1 MLKLKGLISKDTI
14 DKVFEYARVEEVIS
28 DFIALKKT
36 GANFKGLSPFTNEKT
51 PSFIVS
57 PSKQIWKD
65 FSSGKGGNVIAF
77 LMEHEQFNYPESVRY
92 LANKYNIEVIETTD
106 KFENVEERNARES
119 LFIINS
125 FAQEYFQNILSKEDI
140 VKDYLINR
148 GLSASTID
156 NFNIG
161 FSPDFKNSFYNKS
174 IENGFT
180 RDYLID
186 TGLVIAN
193 EDNYVDRFR
202 GRIMFPIKSISGRIL
217 GFGGRIINSN
227 KKLAKYINS
236 PESKIYNKSKTL
248 YGIYESKQFIVKD
261 DVCYLVEGYMD
272 VVQLHEHG
280 IKNVLASSGTSLT
293 KDQIILI
300 KRLTSNIVILFDGDQ
315 AGLSASLRSIDMIL
329 EEGLNVRI
337 CPLPNGEDPD
347 SFVKKHKR
355 NKMINYIDEQSK
367 DLIDF
372 ILSVNKE
379 YKNDEDKKV
388 NIIKSILKSISLIPD
403 SLKQEVYIKKLSS
416 VLSIDESSLF
426 RSFSTI
432 ETAKKIQKTK
442 IPNNSGDNLYKV
454 KTSKKENRSEYIY
467 QLERQIISILLKY
480 GAEEIIFEDVIL
492 NKNEKGDIVEN
503 KKEIRSKVFEKI
515 YLDLQ
520 QDEIEFTHE
529 PFKEI
534 YNKLINSFHN
544 QNLVSIDSFI
554 NDLEPSSSKI
564 VSDILI
570 NDEKYQLHDWEKK
583 NIYVKKI
590 GSELSQL
597 VNETILNM
605 RRYLIDKKINE
616 LQDNSNDNKEKVLEE
631 VMSYYSL
638 KKLLSAK
645 LNRVV

>member
-1 MLKLKGLISKDTI
+1 MISKETI
-14 DKVFEYARVEEVIS
+14 DKVFEFARVEEVIS

-77 LMEHEQFNYPESVRY
+77 LMEHEQFNYPESIRY
-92 LANKYNIEVIETTD
+92 LANKYNIEIIETND
-106 KFENVEERNARES
+106 KYENSEERNKRES

-125 FAQEYFQNILSKEDI
+125 FAQEYFQNVVLEEVDVKNYLKE
-140 VKDYLINR
+140 R
-148 GLSASTID
+148 GLSDSTIV

-161 FSPDFKNSFYNKS
+161 FSPDKKNSFYTNASEKGFS
-174 IENGFT
+174 I
-180 RDYLID
+180 DYLIE
-186 TGLVIAN
+186 TGLVISN
-193 EDNYVDRFR
+193 ENNYIDRFR
-202 GRIMFPIKSISGRIL
+202 GRIMFPIKSISGRVI
-217 GFGGRIINSN
+217 GFGGRIIDSN
-227 KKLAKYINS
+227 KKIAKYINS

-248 YGIYESKQFIVKD
+248 YGIYESKQFIVKN
-261 DVCYLVEGYMD
+261 DVCFLVEGYMD

-280 IKNVLASSGTSLT
+280 IKNVLATSGTSLT

-300 KRLTSNIVILFDGDQ
+300 KRLTSNIIILFDGDQ
-315 AGLSASLRSIDMIL
+315 AGLSASMRSIDMIL
-329 EEGLNVRI
+329 EEGLNVKI
-337 CPLPNGEDPD
+337 CQFPDGEDPD
-347 SFVKKHKR
+347 SFVKKYKHD
-355 NKMINYIDEQSK
+355 KMIEYIDEESK

-372 ILSVNKE
+372 IISVNNEFEK
-379 YKNDEDKKV
+379 DEDKKV
-388 NIIKSILKSISLIPD
+388 DLIKSILKSISLIPD
-403 SLKQEVYIKKLSS
+403 LLKQEVYIKKLSS
-416 VLSIDESSLF
+416 VLSIEESSLF
-426 RSFSTI
+426 RSFSNIKVGKKLQKSKSRQYSKNIVKI
-432 ETAKKIQKTK
+432 ES
-442 IPNNSGDNLYKV
+442 P
-454 KTSKKENRSEYIY
+454 KKEDKSGYIY

-480 GAEEIIFEDVIL
+480 GVEEIVFEDIFL
-492 NKNEKGDIVEN
+492 NKNEKGDIVESR
-503 KKEIRSKVFEKI
+503 KEIRSKVYEKI

-520 QDEIEFTHE
+520 QDEIEFTHG

-544 QNLVSIDSFI
+544 QNLISIDSFI
-554 NDLEPSSSKI
+554 NDLEPNSSKI

-605 RRYLIDKKINE
+605 RRYLIDKKIHE
-616 LQDNSNDNKEKVLEE
+616 LQDNSNNETNKVLEE
-631 VMSYYSL
+631 VMSYYRL

>member
-1 MLKLKGLISKDTI
+1 MISKETI
-14 DKVFEYARVEEVIS
+14 DKVFEFARVEEVIS

-77 LMEHEQFNYPESVRY
+77 LMEHEQFNYPESIRY
-92 LANKYNIEVIETTD
+92 LANKYNIEIIETTD
-106 KFENVEERNARES
+106 KYENSEERNKRES

-125 FAQEYFQNILSKEDI
+125 FAQEYFQNVVLKEVD
-140 VKDYLINR
+140 VKNYLKER
-148 GLSASTID
+148 GLSDSTIV

-161 FSPDFKNSFYNKS
+161 FSPDKKNSFYKYAS
-174 IENGFT
+174 EKGFST
-180 RDYLID
+180 DYLIE
-186 TGLVIAN
+186 TGLVISN
-193 EDNYVDRFR
+193 ENNHIDRFR
-202 GRIMFPIKSISGRIL
+202 GRIMFPIKSISGRVI
-217 GFGGRIINSN
+217 GFGGRIIDSN
-227 KKLAKYINS
+227 KKIAKYINS

-248 YGIYESKQFIVKD
+248 YGIYESKQFIVKN
-261 DVCYLVEGYMD
+261 DVCFLVEGYMD

-280 IKNVLASSGTSLT
+280 IKNVLATSGTSLT

-300 KRLTSNIVILFDGDQ
+300 KRLTSNIIILFDGDQ
-315 AGLSASLRSIDMIL
+315 AGLSASMRSIDMIL
-329 EEGLNVRI
+329 EEGLNVKI
-337 CPLPNGEDPD
+337 CQFPDGEDPD
-347 SFVKKHKR
+347 SFVKKYKHD
-355 NKMINYIDEQSK
+355 KMIEYIDQESK

-372 ILSVNKE
+372 IISVNNEFEK
-379 YKNDEDKKV
+379 DEDKKV
-388 NIIKSILKSISLIPD
+388 DLIKSILKSISLIPD
-403 SLKQEVYIKKLSS
+403 LLKQEVYIKKLSS
-416 VLSIDESSLF
+416 VLSIEESSLF
-426 RSFSTI
+426 RSFSNIKVGKKLQKSKSRQYSKNIVKI
-432 ETAKKIQKTK
+432 ES
-442 IPNNSGDNLYKV
+442 P
-454 KTSKKENRSEYIY
+454 KKEDKSGYIY

-480 GAEEIIFEDVIL
+480 GVEEIVFEDIFL
-492 NKNEKGDIVEN
+492 NKNEKGDIVESR
-503 KKEIRSKVFEKI
+503 KEIRSKVYEKI

-520 QDEIEFTHE
+520 QDEIEFTHG

-544 QNLVSIDSFI
+544 QNLISIDSFI
-554 NDLEPSSSKI
+554 NDLEPNSSKI

-570 NDEKYQLHDWEKK
+570 NEEKYQLHDWEKK

-605 RRYLIDKKINE
+605 RRYLIDKKIHE
-616 LQDNSNDNKEKVLEE
+616 LQDNSNNETNKVLEE
-631 VMSYYSL
+631 VMSYYRL

>member
-1 MLKLKGLISKDTI
+1 MLKLKGLISKETI

-161 FSPDFKNSFYNKS
+161 FSPDLKNSFYNKS

-186 TGLVIAN
+186 TGLVISN

-300 KRLTSNIVILFDGDQ
+300 KRLTPNIVILFDGDQ

-337 CPLPNGEDPD
+337 CPLPDGEDPD

-432 ETAKKIQKTK
+432 ETAKKIHK
-442 IPNNSGDNLYKV
+442 IKISNNSGDNLYKV

-544 QNLVSIDSFI
+544 QSLVSIDNFI

>member
-1 MLKLKGLISKDTI
+1 MISKETI
-14 DKVFEYARVEEVIS
+14 DKVFEFARVEEVIS

-77 LMEHEQFNYPESVRY
+77 LMEHEQFNYPESIRY
-92 LANKYNIEVIETTD
+92 LANKYNIEIIETND
-106 KFENVEERNARES
+106 KNENSEERNKRES

-125 FAQEYFQNILSKEDI
+125 FAQEYFQNVVLKEVD
-140 VKDYLINR
+140 VNNYLKER
-148 GLSASTID
+148 GLSDSTIV

-161 FSPDFKNSFYNKS
+161 FSPDKKNSFYKNASEKGFS
-174 IENGFT
+174 I
-180 RDYLID
+180 DYLIE
-186 TGLVIAN
+186 TGLVISN
-193 EDNYVDRFR
+193 ENNHIDRFR
-202 GRIMFPIKSISGRIL
+202 GRIMFPIKSISGRVI
-217 GFGGRIINSN
+217 GFGGRIIDSN
-227 KKLAKYINS
+227 KKIAKYINS

-248 YGIYESKQFIVKD
+248 YGIYESKQFIVKN
-261 DVCYLVEGYMD
+261 DVCFLVEGYMD

-280 IKNVLASSGTSLT
+280 IKNVLATSGTSLT

-300 KRLTSNIVILFDGDQ
+300 KRLTSNIIILFDGDQ
-315 AGLSASLRSIDMIL
+315 AGLSASMRSIDMIL
-329 EEGLNVRI
+329 EEGLNVKI
-337 CPLPNGEDPD
+337 CQFPDGEDPD
-347 SFVKKHKR
+347 SFVKKYKHD
-355 NKMINYIDEQSK
+355 KMIEYIDQESK

-372 ILSVNKE
+372 IISVNNEFEK
-379 YKNDEDKKV
+379 DEDKKV
-388 NIIKSILKSISLIPD
+388 DLIKSILKSISLIPD
-403 SLKQEVYIKKLSS
+403 LLKQEVYIKKLSS
-416 VLSIDESSLF
+416 VLSIEESSLF
-426 RSFSTI
+426 RSFSNIKVGKKLQKSKSRQYSKNIVKI
-432 ETAKKIQKTK
+432 ES
-442 IPNNSGDNLYKV
+442 P
-454 KTSKKENRSEYIY
+454 KKEDKSGYIY

-480 GAEEIIFEDVIL
+480 GVEEIVFEDIFL
-492 NKNEKGDIVEN
+492 NKNEKGDIVESR
-503 KKEIRSKVFEKI
+503 KEIRSKVYEKI

-520 QDEIEFTHE
+520 QDEIEFTHG

-544 QNLVSIDSFI
+544 QNLISIDSFI
-554 NDLEPSSSKI
+554 NDLEPNSSKI

-605 RRYLIDKKINE
+605 RRYLIDKKIHE
-616 LQDNSNDNKEKVLEE
+616 LQDNSNNETNKVLEE
-631 VMSYYSL
+631 VMSYYRL

>member
-1 MLKLKGLISKDTI
+1 LISKETI
-14 DKVFEYARVEEVIS
+14 DKVFEFARVEEVIS

-77 LMEHEQFNYPESVRY
+77 LMEHEQFNYPESIRY
-92 LANKYNIEVIETTD
+92 LANKYNIEIIETND
-106 KFENVEERNARES
+106 KNENSEERNKRES

-125 FAQEYFQNILSKEDI
+125 FAQEYFQNVVLEEVDVKNYLKE
-140 VKDYLINR
+140 R
-148 GLSASTID
+148 GLSDSTIV

-161 FSPDFKNSFYNKS
+161 FSPDKKNSFYTNASEKGFS
-174 IENGFT
+174 I
-180 RDYLID
+180 DYLIE
-186 TGLVIAN
+186 TGLVISN
-193 EDNYVDRFR
+193 ENNYIDRFR
-202 GRIMFPIKSISGRIL
+202 GRIMFPIKSISGRVI
-217 GFGGRIINSN
+217 GFGGRIIDSN
-227 KKLAKYINS
+227 KKIAKYINS

-248 YGIYESKQFIVKD
+248 YGIYESKQFIVKN
-261 DVCYLVEGYMD
+261 DVCFLVEGYMD

-280 IKNVLASSGTSLT
+280 IKNVLATSGTSLT

-300 KRLTSNIVILFDGDQ
+300 KRLTSNIIILFDGDQ
-315 AGLSASLRSIDMIL
+315 AGLSASMRSIDMIL
-329 EEGLNVRI
+329 EEGLNVKI
-337 CPLPNGEDPD
+337 CQFPDGEDPD
-347 SFVKKHKR
+347 SFVKKYKHD
-355 NKMINYIDEQSK
+355 KMIEYIDEESK

-372 ILSVNKE
+372 IISVNNEFEK
-379 YKNDEDKKV
+379 DEDKKV
-388 NIIKSILKSISLIPD
+388 DLIKSILKSISLIPD
-403 SLKQEVYIKKLSS
+403 LLKQEVYIKKLSS
-416 VLSIDESSLF
+416 VLSIEESSLF
-426 RSFSTI
+426 RSFSNIKVGKKLQKSKSRQYSKNIVKI
-432 ETAKKIQKTK
+432 ES
-442 IPNNSGDNLYKV
+442 P
-454 KTSKKENRSEYIY
+454 KKEDKSGYIY

-480 GAEEIIFEDVIL
+480 GVEEIVFEDIFL
-492 NKNEKGDIVEN
+492 NKNEKGDIVESR
-503 KKEIRSKVFEKI
+503 KEIRSKVYEKI

-520 QDEIEFTHE
+520 QDEIEFTHG

-544 QNLVSIDSFI
+544 QNLISIDSFI
-554 NDLEPSSSKI
+554 NDLEPNSSKI

-605 RRYLIDKKINE
+605 RRYLIDKKIHE
-616 LQDNSNDNKEKVLEE
+616 LQDNSNNETNKVLEE
-631 VMSYYSL
+631 VMSYYRL

>member
-1 MLKLKGLISKDTI
+1 MISKETI
-14 DKVFEYARVEEVIS
+14 DKVFEFARVEEVIS

-77 LMEHEQFNYPESVRY
+77 LMEHEQFNYPESIRY
-92 LANKYNIEVIETTD
+92 LANKYNIEIIETND
-106 KFENVEERNARES
+106 KNENSEERNKRES

-125 FAQEYFQNILSKEDI
+125 FAQEYFQNVVLKEVD
-140 VKDYLINR
+140 VKNYLKER
-148 GLSASTID
+148 GLSDSTIV

-161 FSPDFKNSFYNKS
+161 FSPDKKNSFYKNASEKGFS
-174 IENGFT
+174 I
-180 RDYLID
+180 DYLIE
-186 TGLVIAN
+186 TGLVISN
-193 EDNYVDRFR
+193 ENNHIDRFR
-202 GRIMFPIKSISGRIL
+202 GRIMFPIKSISGRVI
-217 GFGGRIINSN
+217 GFGGRIIDSN
-227 KKLAKYINS
+227 KKIAKYINS

-248 YGIYESKQFIVKD
+248 YGIYESKQFIVKN
-261 DVCYLVEGYMD
+261 DVCFLVEGYMD

-280 IKNVLASSGTSLT
+280 IKNVLATTGTSLT

-300 KRLTSNIVILFDGDQ
+300 KRLTSNIIILFDGDQ
-315 AGLSASLRSIDMIL
+315 AGLSASMRSIDMIL
-329 EEGLNVRI
+329 EEGLNVKI
-337 CPLPNGEDPD
+337 CQFPDGEDPD
-347 SFVKKHKR
+347 SFVKKYKHD
-355 NKMINYIDEQSK
+355 KMIEYIDQESK

-372 ILSVNKE
+372 IISVNNEFEK
-379 YKNDEDKKV
+379 DEDKKV
-388 NIIKSILKSISLIPD
+388 DLIKSILKSISLIPD
-403 SLKQEVYIKKLSS
+403 LLKQEVYIKKLSS
-416 VLSIDESSLF
+416 VLSIEESSLF
-426 RSFSTI
+426 RSFSNIKVGKKLQKSKSRQYSKNIVKI
-432 ETAKKIQKTK
+432 ES
-442 IPNNSGDNLYKV
+442 P
-454 KTSKKENRSEYIY
+454 KKEDKSGYIY

-480 GAEEIIFEDVIL
+480 GVEEIVFEDIFL
-492 NKNEKGDIVEN
+492 NKNEKGDIVESR
-503 KKEIRSKVFEKI
+503 KEIRSKVYEKI

-520 QDEIEFTHE
+520 QDEIEFTHG

-544 QNLVSIDSFI
+544 QNLISIDSFI
-554 NDLEPSSSKI
+554 NDLEPNSSKI

-605 RRYLIDKKINE
+605 RRYLIDKKIHE
-616 LQDNSNDNKEKVLEE
+616 LQDNSNNETNKVLEE
-631 VMSYYSL
+631 VMSYYRL

>member
-1 MLKLKGLISKDTI
+1 MISKETI
-14 DKVFEYARVEEVIS
+14 DKVFEFARVEEVIS

-77 LMEHEQFNYPESVRY
+77 LMEHEQFNYPESIRY
-92 LANKYNIEVIETTD
+92 LANKYNIEIIETND
-106 KFENVEERNARES
+106 KYENSEERNKRES

-125 FAQEYFQNILSKEDI
+125 FAQEYFQNVVLKEKD
-140 VKDYLINR
+140 VKNYLKER
-148 GLSASTID
+148 GLSDSTIV

-161 FSPDFKNSFYNKS
+161 FSPDKKNSFYKNASEKGFS
-174 IENGFT
+174 I
-180 RDYLID
+180 DYLIE
-186 TGLVIAN
+186 TGLVISN
-193 EDNYVDRFR
+193 ENNHIDRFR
-202 GRIMFPIKSISGRIL
+202 GRIMFPIKSISGRVI
-217 GFGGRIINSN
+217 GFGGRIIVSN
-227 KKLAKYINS
+227 KKIAKYINS

-248 YGIYESKQFIVKD
+248 YGIYESKQFIVKN
-261 DVCYLVEGYMD
+261 DVCFLVEGYMD

-280 IKNVLASSGTSLT
+280 IKNVLATSGTSLT
-293 KDQIILI
+293 KDQIVLI
-300 KRLTSNIVILFDGDQ
+300 KRLTSNIIILFDGDQ
-315 AGLSASLRSIDMIL
+315 AGLSASMRSIDMIL
-329 EEGLNVRI
+329 EEGLNVKI
-337 CPLPNGEDPD
+337 CQFPDGEDPD
-347 SFVKKHKR
+347 SFVKKYKHD
-355 NKMINYIDEQSK
+355 KMIEYIDEQSK

-372 ILSVNKE
+372 IISVNNEFEK
-379 YKNDEDKKV
+379 DEDKKV
-388 NIIKSILKSISLIPD
+388 DLIKRILKSISLISD
-403 SLKQEVYIKKLSS
+403 LLKQEVYIKKLSS
-416 VLSIDESSLF
+416 VLSIEESSLF
-426 RSFSTI
+426 RSLANI
-432 ETAKKIQKTK
+432 KVGKKLQKTK
-442 IPNNSGDNLYKV
+442 SRQYSNNIV
-454 KTSKKENRSEYIY
+454 KIESPKKEDKSGYIY

-480 GAEEIIFEDVIL
+480 GVEEIVFEDIFL
-492 NKNEKGDIVEN
+492 NKNEKGDIVEST
-503 KKEIRSKVFEKI
+503 KEIRSKVYEKI

-520 QDEIEFTHE
+520 QDEIEFTHG

-544 QNLVSIDSFI
+544 QNLISIDSFI
-554 NDLEPSSSKI
+554 NDLEPNSSKI

-605 RRYLIDKKINE
+605 RRYLIDKKIHE
-616 LQDNSNDNKEKVLEE
+616 LQDNSNNETNKVLEE
-631 VMSYYSL
+631 VMSYYRL

>member
-1 MLKLKGLISKDTI
+1 MISKETI
-14 DKVFEYARVEEVIS
+14 DKVFEFARVEEVIS

-77 LMEHEQFNYPESVRY
+77 LMEHEQFNYPESIRY
-92 LANKYNIEVIETTD
+92 LANKYNIEIIETND
-106 KFENVEERNARES
+106 KYENSEERNKRES

-125 FAQEYFQNILSKEDI
+125 FAQEYFQNVVLKEVD
-140 VKDYLINR
+140 VKNYLKER
-148 GLSASTID
+148 GLSDSTIV

-161 FSPDFKNSFYNKS
+161 FSPDKKNSFYKYAS
-174 IENGFT
+174 EKGFST
-180 RDYLID
+180 DYLIE
-186 TGLVIAN
+186 TGLVISN
-193 EDNYVDRFR
+193 ENNHIDRFR
-202 GRIMFPIKSISGRIL
+202 GRIMFPIKSISGRVI
-217 GFGGRIINSN
+217 GFGGRIIDSN
-227 KKLAKYINS
+227 KRIAKYINS

-248 YGIYESKQFIVKD
+248 YGIYESKQFIVKN
-261 DVCYLVEGYMD
+261 DVCFLVEGYMD

-280 IKNVLASSGTSLT
+280 IKNVLATSGTSLT

-300 KRLTSNIVILFDGDQ
+300 KRLTSNIIILFDGDQ
-315 AGLSASLRSIDMIL
+315 AGLSASMRSIDMIL
-329 EEGLNVRI
+329 EEGLNVKI
-337 CPLPNGEDPD
+337 CQFPDGEDPD
-347 SFVKKHKR
+347 SFVKKYKHD
-355 NKMINYIDEQSK
+355 KMIEYIDQESK

-372 ILSVNKE
+372 IISVNNEFEK
-379 YKNDEDKKV
+379 DEDKKV
-388 NIIKSILKSISLIPD
+388 DLIKSILKSISLIPD
-403 SLKQEVYIKKLSS
+403 LLKQEVYIKKLSS
-416 VLSIDESSLF
+416 VLSIEESSLF
-426 RSFSTI
+426 RSFSNIKVGKKLQKSKSRQYSKNIVKI
-432 ETAKKIQKTK
+432 ES
-442 IPNNSGDNLYKV
+442 P
-454 KTSKKENRSEYIY
+454 KKEDKSGYIY

-480 GAEEIIFEDVIL
+480 GVEEIVFEDIFL
-492 NKNEKGDIVEN
+492 NKNEKGDIVESR
-503 KKEIRSKVFEKI
+503 KEIRSKVYEKI

-520 QDEIEFTHE
+520 QDEIEFTHG

-544 QNLVSIDSFI
+544 QNLISIDSFI
-554 NDLEPSSSKI
+554 NDLEPNSSKI

-570 NDEKYQLHDWEKK
+570 NEEKYQLHDWEKK

-605 RRYLIDKKINE
+605 RRYLIDKKIHE
-616 LQDNSNDNKEKVLEE
+616 LQDNSNNETNKVLEE
-631 VMSYYSL
+631 VMSYYRL

>member
-1 MLKLKGLISKDTI
+1 
-14 DKVFEYARVEEVIS
+14 
-28 DFIALKKT
+28 
-36 GANFKGLSPFTNEKT
+36 
-51 PSFIVS
+51 
-57 PSKQIWKD
+57 
-65 FSSGKGGNVIAF
+65 
-77 LMEHEQFNYPESVRY
+77 
-92 LANKYNIEVIETTD
+92 
-106 KFENVEERNARES
+106 
-119 LFIINS
+119 
-125 FAQEYFQNILSKEDI
+125 
-140 VKDYLINR
+140 
-148 GLSASTID
+148 
-156 NFNIG
+156 
-161 FSPDFKNSFYNKS
+161 
-174 IENGFT
+174 
-180 RDYLID
+180 
-186 TGLVIAN
+186 
-193 EDNYVDRFR
+193 
-202 GRIMFPIKSISGRIL
+202 
-217 GFGGRIINSN
+217 
-227 KKLAKYINS
+227 
-236 PESKIYNKSKTL
+236 
-248 YGIYESKQFIVKD
+248 
-261 DVCYLVEGYMD
+261 MD
-272 VVQLHEHG
+272 VIQLHEHG

-337 CPLPNGEDPD
+337 CQFPDGEDPD
-347 SFVKKHKR
+347 SYVKKNKR
-355 NKMINYIDEQSK
+355 DKMVAYIDEQSK

-372 ILSVNKE
+372 ILSTNKE
-379 YKNDEDKKV
+379 YENDEDKKV
-388 NIIKSILKSISLIPD
+388 TLIKSILKSISLIPD

-416 VLSIDESSLF
+416 VLSVDESSLF

-432 ETAKKIQKTK
+432 ENGKKIQKAKTRNYSK
-442 IPNNSGDNLYKV
+442 NNVLKV
-454 KTSKKENRSEYIY
+454 ETSKKENSSEYIY

-480 GAEEIIFEDVIL
+480 GAEEILFEDIIL
-492 NKNEKGDIVEN
+492 NKNEKGDIEES

-520 QDEIEFTHE
+520 QDEIKFTHE

-544 QNLVSIDSFI
+544 QKIISIDNFI
-554 NDLEPSSSKI
+554 NDLDPNSSKI

-605 RRYLIDKKINE
+605 RRYLIDKKISE
-616 LQDNSNDNKEKVLEE
+616 LKDSSNDKDKVLEE

>member
-1 MLKLKGLISKDTI
+1 MISKETI
-14 DKVFEYARVEEVIS
+14 DKVFEFARVEEVIS

-77 LMEHEQFNYPESVRY
+77 LMEHEQFNYPESIRY
-92 LANKYNIEVIETTD
+92 LANKYNIEIIETND
-106 KFENVEERNARES
+106 KNENSEERNKRES

-125 FAQEYFQNILSKEDI
+125 FAQEYFQNVVLKEVD
-140 VKDYLINR
+140 VKNYLKER
-148 GLSASTID
+148 GLSDSTIV

-161 FSPDFKNSFYNKS
+161 FSPDKKNSFYKNASEKGFS
-174 IENGFT
+174 I
-180 RDYLID
+180 DYLIE
-186 TGLVIAN
+186 TGLVISN
-193 EDNYVDRFR
+193 ENNHIDRFR
-202 GRIMFPIKSISGRIL
+202 GRIMFPIKSISGRVI
-217 GFGGRIINSN
+217 GFGGRIIDSN
-227 KKLAKYINS
+227 KKIAKYINS

-248 YGIYESKQFIVKD
+248 YGIYESKQFIVKN
-261 DVCYLVEGYMD
+261 DVCFLVEGYMD

-280 IKNVLASSGTSLT
+280 IKNVLATSGTSLT

-300 KRLTSNIVILFDGDQ
+300 KRLTSNIIILFDGDQ
-315 AGLSASLRSIDMIL
+315 AGLSASMRSIDMIL
-329 EEGLNVRI
+329 EEGLNVKI
-337 CPLPNGEDPD
+337 CQFPDGEDPD
-347 SFVKKHKR
+347 SFVKKYKHD
-355 NKMINYIDEQSK
+355 KMIEYIDQESK

-372 ILSVNKE
+372 IISVNNEFEK
-379 YKNDEDKKV
+379 DEDKKV
-388 NIIKSILKSISLIPD
+388 DLIKSILKSISLIPD
-403 SLKQEVYIKKLSS
+403 LLKQEVYIKKLSS
-416 VLSIDESSLF
+416 VLSIEESSLF
-426 RSFSTI
+426 RSVSNIKVGKKLQKSKSRQYSKNIVKI
-432 ETAKKIQKTK
+432 ES
-442 IPNNSGDNLYKV
+442 P
-454 KTSKKENRSEYIY
+454 KKEDKSDYIY

-480 GAEEIIFEDVIL
+480 GVEEIVFEDIFL
-492 NKNEKGDIVEN
+492 NKNEKGDIVESR
-503 KKEIRSKVFEKI
+503 KEIRSKVYEKI

-520 QDEIEFTHE
+520 QDEIEFTHG

-544 QNLVSIDSFI
+544 QNLISIDSFI
-554 NDLEPSSSKI
+554 NDLEPNSSKI

-605 RRYLIDKKINE
+605 RRYLIDKKIHE
-616 LQDNSNDNKEKVLEE
+616 LQDNSNNETNKVLEE
-631 VMSYYSL
+631 VMSYYRL